1 MKLLLIG
8 LLTFITS
15 AAQAIEVDITPGES
29 DYLSSCGGLVELKAE
44 GTDFCKQTFTINFSD
59 VQNCT
64 RFDITTTD
72 GAFKEEYADI
82 KLSGE
87 AGHFKS
93 SFQIPQTFIDK
104 GYHNFVIQLTNADK
118 SLKDII
124 NVNFY
129 NCKYG
134 RQDKTKKPP
143 KDNGGGDQPQPEP
156 KKRKD
161 Y

>member
-1 MKLLLIG
+1 MKFLLVAVLV
-8 LLTFITS
+8 LTS
-15 AAQAIEVDITPGES
+15 QLSNAIEIDITPGES
-29 DYLSSCGGLVELKAE
+29 DYLTACGGLVELKAE
-44 GTDFCKQTFTINFSD
+44 GTDFCKQTFTLNLSE

-72 GAFKEEYADI
+72 GAFKSEYADI
-82 KLSGE
+82 KLTGE
-87 AGHFKS
+87 AGHMKA
-93 SFQIPQTFIDK
+93 SFTIPQTFIDK
-104 GYHNFVIQLTNADK
+104 GYHNFMVQLTNADK
-118 SLKDII
+118 SLKDVI

-134 RQDKTKKPP
+134 RQDKSKNPP
-143 KDNGGGDQPQPEP
+143 KDKGGENPPKDKP